1 MKVSI
6 YSLGCKVNLYESE
19 YVTNL
24 LKDNGYEIVSFN
36 ETADIYIVNT
46 CTVTNESDRKS
57 RKVINSCRKKN
68 KNAIVIAMGCYSQIK
83 HNDVDADIIVGNK
96 YKSDLINII
105 DDFINKKNRI
115 DMVCDLQGS
124 DFEDMEIN
132 SFANHSRAFVKIQ
145 DGCNAFCTY
154 CIIPYSRGPIRSK
167 SEDKVIEEITNL
179 VNNGYKEIVLTGIH
193 TGKYGA
199 DINSSLEKLLSKII
213 LIKGLYRVR
222 LSSIEINEITDGIL
236 DLMKKSNIIANHLH
250 IPLQSGSNTILKSM
264 NRKYDKEYFINRIE
278 EIRKIRNDISITT
291 DLIVGFPGE
300 TDELFLETL
309 DTIEK
314 LKFMHIHTFPYSKR
328 DGTVAASME
337 NQINGLVKKE
347 RVHKVLEIS
356 NKYEEEFYK
365 NSIGCIYDGVVE
377 KRKDGRFIVHTSN
390 FIPVNINSDVVDND
404 IVKVRVLS
412 VDNLNVYGEIVRE

>member
-24 LKDNGYEIVSFN
+24 LKDNGYEIVSFD

-68 KNAIVIAMGCYSQIK
+68 KDAIVIAMGCYSQIK

-213 LIKGLYRVR
+213 LIKGVYRVR
-222 LSSIEINEITDGIL
+222 LSSIEIN
-236 DLMKKSNIIANHLH
+236 
-250 IPLQSGSNTILKSM
+250 
-264 NRKYDKEYFINRIE
+264 
-278 EIRKIRNDISITT
+278 
-291 DLIVGFPGE
+291 
-300 TDELFLETL
+300 
-309 DTIEK
+309 
-314 LKFMHIHTFPYSKR
+314 
-328 DGTVAASME
+328 
-337 NQINGLVKKE
+337 
-347 RVHKVLEIS
+347 
-356 NKYEEEFYK
+356 
-365 NSIGCIYDGVVE
+365 
-377 KRKDGRFIVHTSN
+377 
-390 FIPVNINSDVVDND
+390 
-404 IVKVRVLS
+404 
-412 VDNLNVYGEIVRE
+412 